1 MVFVQGP
8 VLSRVAKIWSD
19 DLLIVVGSLIL
30 GTNFVLLISSSTI
43 MIYLAAALFA
53 LGNGLMWPSVL
64 SLLSKAA
71 GEKYQGSVQ
80 GIAGSSGSLA
90 SILGLIIGGILYE
103 LLDTGIF
110 LVSAGIIYIV
120 FLYQLAFYALAAVCE
135 VLYQGEKFGDFFI
148 LPNYRRL

>member
-1 MVFVQGP
+1 LFFSVLSLMMVFVQGP

-110 LVSAGIIYIV
+110 LVSAGIIYTV
-120 FLYQLAFYALAAVCE
+120 FFMSLGLFYYKKSVS
-135 VLYQGEKFGDFFI
+135 EKEC
-148 LPNYRRL
+148 L